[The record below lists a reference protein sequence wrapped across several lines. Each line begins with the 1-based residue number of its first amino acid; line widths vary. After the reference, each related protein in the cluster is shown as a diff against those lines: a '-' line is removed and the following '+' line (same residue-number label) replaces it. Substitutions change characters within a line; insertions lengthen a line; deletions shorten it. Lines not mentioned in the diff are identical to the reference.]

1 MIKRL
6 LQIAVLAALAAG
18 GWWWYAQR
26 PLPVTVAELSRG
38 DAARIVYATGVVEPE
53 RWAEVTTLQRGRIV
67 ETCRCEGQ
75 DVPEGTLLFRLDD
88 SELRA
93 RLTELEARLAFA
105 EQEFIRA
112 EGLLDRRVGTRE
124 KYEEAFAERSSL
136 RAAVAAIR
144 SQIGDFEIR
153 APMAGQVLRIDGE
166 VGEVAQL
173 GETLAWIGQP
183 RPLQIIAE
191 VNEEDIP
198 LVATGQQALILADA
212 YPDRE
217 LPATVG
223 QITPKG
229 DPVLKT
235 YRVYL
240 ALPEDT
246 PLFIGMSVDVNIV
259 IEVREGVV
267 LAPSQAL
274 TSGTLQVLGAD
285 GTVEIREVETGIAGT
300 ARIEIV
306 SGAEAGETVL
316 APAVDGVGTG
326 DRVRAK

>member
-144 SQIGDFEIR
+144 S
-153 APMAGQVLRIDGE
+153 
-166 VGEVAQL
+166 
-173 GETLAWIGQP
+173 
-183 RPLQIIAE
+183 
-191 VNEEDIP
+191 
-198 LVATGQQALILADA
+198 
-212 YPDRE
+212 
-217 LPATVG
+217 
-223 QITPKG
+223 
-229 DPVLKT
+229 
-235 YRVYL
+235 
-240 ALPEDT
+240 
-246 PLFIGMSVDVNIV
+246 
-259 IEVREGVV
+259 
-267 LAPSQAL
+267 
-274 TSGTLQVLGAD
+274 
-285 GTVEIREVETGIAGT
+285 
-300 ARIEIV
+300 
-306 SGAEAGETVL
+306 
-316 APAVDGVGTG
+316 
-326 DRVRAK
+326 